1 MENKV
6 IRDFKKRNKSC
17 LEGVIEDKQTN
28 ELYITSLRFC
38 VTTTK
43 GSKTFLI
50 NVPDDMIIPA
60 VALTKKD
67 QVCVYA
73 VEDETDRKNGYDGSL
88 RGLANI
94 TNGRVYEFKGR
105 NPNEYLRAIIPTSE
119 VK

>member
-6 IRDFKKRNKSC
+6 IRDFKKRYKSC

-28 ELYITSLRFC
+28 ELCVTSLRLC
-38 VTTTK
+38 TTTTK
-43 GSKTFLI
+43 GSITFLI

-67 QVCVYA
+67 QVRVYA
-73 VEDETDRKNGYDGSL
+73 VEDETDRKSGYDGSL
-88 RGLANI
+88 KGLANI
-94 TNGRVYEFKGR
+94 TTGKVYEFKGE
-105 NPNEYLRAIIPTSE
+105 NPKNYLRAIIPSSE